1 MLTGEVRYLSL
12 KSLTFSM
19 QIPILE
25 YAERISDS
33 RFFLFII
40 SVVIGII
47 LFNFFIGIPK
57 VGIISIDTPLLSEK
71 TKDDTVKMLRYTGD
85 DPSIQA
91 VVINLDSPG
100 GEAAKVEEI
109 YLEVLKLKAK
119 KPVVVSI
126 DNNALSGG
134 YYIASAAN
142 YIYVKPTSE
151 IGNIGVISTLPKP
164 WKPDSV
170 QITTGPFKVTGESQK
185 NYAAQVE
192 IIKQGFLM
200 AVISQRGDKLKV
212 DSERLS
218 SAEIFLG
225 IDGVRYGLADDL
237 GTGSDAIQKA
247 AKIAGI
253 AHYDTVDVNK
263 AMNITFNGKYLGL
276 AGLNETIT
284 PTNYF
289 IYAELEE

>member
-1 MLTGEVRYLSL
+1 MYLNF
-12 KSLTFSM
+12 KSLTLSM
-19 QIPILE
+19 QIPIRE
-25 YAERISDS
+25 YAERMSDS

-57 VGIISIDTPLLSEK
+57 VGIISIDTSFLSEK

-85 DPSIQA
+85 DPSIKA

-100 GEAAKVEEI
+100 GEVVKVEEI
-109 YLEVLKLKAK
+109 FLEVLKLKAK

-126 DNNALSGG
+126 DSNALSGG

-164 WKPDSV
+164 WKPDSE
-170 QITTGPFKVTGESQK
+170 QITTGPFKVTGESSK
-185 NYAAQVE
+185 KYAANVE
-192 IIKQGFLM
+192 TVKQGFLM
-200 AVISQRGDKLKV
+200 AVISQRGDKLQV

-263 AMNITFNGKYLGL
+263 AMNITFNGNYHGL

-284 PTNYF
+284 PANYF
-289 IYAELEE
+289 IYEELEE